1 MKKISLF
8 LIGLSFVLVGC
19 GNNQPTLNNNSSS
32 IKKVVQ
38 KVIDPCE
45 IEYQKCSAECKITTA
60 TEPTW
65 KKTACEAKCKTIY
78 GACKTKQKTLEG
90 VNYIKEKINN

>member
-19 GNNQPTLNNNSSS
+19 GNNQPTLNNNSS

>member
-1 MKKISLF
+1 MKKISL
-8 LIGLSFVLVGC
+8 LLLGLSFLLVGC
-19 GNNQPTLNNNSSS
+19 GNTQPTPDSNNN

-78 GACKTKQKTLEG
+78 VGCKSKQKTLEG